1 MLRTTLTVRQW
12 VFFLNVNHLI
22 FYAEVPSAVDPDQVV
37 VLFVGE
43 DQYKLAKAV
52 ERTLGFYIQVIP
64 RLSSST
70 LVRQAIDNEEWDLL
84 TGMIPGSIINDVIQL
99 HLTNA

>member
-1 MLRTTLTVRQW
+1 MPTTPTVRQW
-12 VFFLNVNHLI
+12 VFFLSVSHLI
-22 FYAEVPSAVDPDQVV
+22 FYAKYHQQSIQTK
-37 VLFVGE
+37 LCFSLGE

-70 LVRQAIDNEEWDLL
+70 QVREAIDNEDWDLL
-84 TGMIPGSIINDVIQL
+84 AGMIPGSII
-99 HLTNA
+99 